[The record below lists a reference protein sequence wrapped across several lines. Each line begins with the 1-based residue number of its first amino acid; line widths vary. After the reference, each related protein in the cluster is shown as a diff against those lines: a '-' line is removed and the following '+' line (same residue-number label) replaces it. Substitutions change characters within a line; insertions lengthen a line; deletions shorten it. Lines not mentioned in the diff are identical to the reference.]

1 MADIPFAT
9 VSDLEARWRGLSE
22 AEQARATVLLA
33 DASALIRDTVPG
45 WEQVSEQTLRAIC
58 CAVVRRAM
66 SVDVDLPDG
75 VSSFNETAGPFS
87 QQMSFANPTGDLY
100 LTRAEKARMGV
111 GVATAASIDLLGQ
124 P

>member
-22 AEQARATVLLA
+22 AEQDRAAVLLA

-45 WEQVSEQTLRAIC
+45 WERVSEQTLRAIC

-111 GVATAASIDLLGQ
+111 GVATAASIDLLEQ

>member
-9 VSDLEARWRGLSE
+9 VSDLESRWRGLSE
-22 AEQARATVLLA
+22 AEQARAEVLLA
-33 DASALIRDTVPG
+33 DASALIRDTVPKWG
-45 WEQVSEQTLRAIC
+45 QVSDQTLRVIC

-111 GVATAASIDLLGQ
+111 GVATAASIDLLEQ

>member
-9 VSDLEARWRGLSE
+9 VSDLESRWRGLSE
-22 AEQARATVLLA
+22 AEQARAEVLLA
-33 DASALIRDTVPG
+33 DASALIRDTVPD
-45 WEQVSEQTLRAIC
+45 WPQISDETSRAIC

-66 SVDVDLPDG
+66 SVDVGLPDG

-111 GVATAASIDLLGQ
+111 GVATAASIDLVGH

>member
-1 MADIPFAT
+1 MAGISFAT

-33 DASALIRDTVPG
+33 DASALIRDTVPKWG
-45 WEQVSEQTLRAIC
+45 QVSDQTLRAIC

-75 VSSFNETAGPFS
+75 VSSFNETAGQFS
-87 QQMSFANPTGDLY
+87 HQMSFANPTGDLY

-111 GVATAASIDLLGQ
+111 GVATAASIDLLEQ

>member
-22 AEQARATVLLA
+22 AEQGRAAVLLG
-33 DASALIRDTVPG
+33 DASALIRDTIPG
-45 WEQVSEQTLRAIC
+45 WGQVSNQTLLAIC

-75 VSSFNETAGPFS
+75 VSSFNETAGPFT

-111 GVATAASIDLLGQ
+111 GVATAASIDLVEQ

>member
-22 AEQARATVLLA
+22 AEQARAAVLLA
-33 DASALIRDTVPG
+33 DASALIRDMVPG

-87 QQMSFANPTGDLY
+87 QQMSFSNPTGDLY

-111 GVATAASIDLLGQ
+111 GVATAASIDLVEQ

>member
-22 AEQARATVLLA
+22 AEQARAAVLLA

-45 WEQVSEQTLRAIC
+45 WGQVSEQTLRAIC

-75 VSSFNETAGPFS
+75 VSSFNETAGPFT

-111 GVATAASIDLLGQ
+111 GVATAASIDLVGQ

>member
-1 MADIPFAT
+1 MTDIPFAT

-22 AEQARATVLLA
+22 AEQARAAVLLA
-33 DASALIRDTVPG
+33 DASALIRDTVPEWG
-45 WEQVSEQTLRAIC
+45 QVSEQTLRAIC

-87 QQMSFANPTGDLY
+87 QQMSFSNPTGDLY

-111 GVATAASIDLLGQ
+111 GVATAASIDLVGQ

>member
-1 MADIPFAT
+1 MSAAPFAT
-9 VSDLEARWRGLSE
+9 VGDLEARWRGLSQ
-22 AEQARATVLLA
+22 AEQSRAAVLID

-45 WEQVSEQTLRAIC
+45 WEGVSEETLRAIC

-66 SVDVDLPDG
+66 GVGVDMPAGISSVC
-75 VSSFNETAGPFS
+75 ETGGPFS
-87 QQMSFANPTGDLY
+87 QQVSFANPTGDLY

-111 GVATAASIDLLGQ
+111 SVATAASIDLLGQ